1 MATRRKKEGEEGE
14 EDFSKGLEDILRKE
28 FGKETVSMIE
38 DGLPTDVKLFIS
50 TGSTLLDLIISNRKN
65 GGIPVGKITELFGLE
80 STGKTLLAMQIAANA
95 QKMGG
100 LVVYID
106 PEHALNSDFAE
117 RIGLDVRK
125 DFIHMTP
132 PTMEKVFEAL
142 YKIFHWLD
150 DLEKKNKFK
159 DPCVVI
165 VWDSIPSSPAQED
178 LDKDNPNPTA
188 NVGLMSRVLS
198 KNLKQ
203 LLGVSGRKN
212 VALVFLNQ
220 LRTKIGAM
228 PGEDPYNTVGG
239 KSLPYYASVRVKL
252 SSIGKIKD
260 KDGEVIGITT
270 RGEVKKTRFGPPHR
284 KVDFEI
290 YFTKGVDNIESLILY
305 GKKKGAIKNKNGGPK
320 GIIYIVDGEE
330 FSKVEL
336 KTKILNDENFK
347 QKILSMIEDS
357 LIKNLENP
365 NLALATIQEGGLG
378 DNDSDGD
385 SSDEEE
391 EQIEE

>member
-1 MATRRKKEGEEGE
+1 MATKRKKEEGE
-14 EDFSKGLEDILRKE
+14 LEDHSRDLEDILRKE

-50 TGSTLLDLIISNRKN
+50 TGSTLLDLIISNRKD
-65 GGIPVGKITELFGLE
+65 GGIPVGKITELYGHE
-80 STGKTLLAMQIAANA
+80 STGKTLLAMQIAANT
-95 QKMGG
+95 QKLGG
-100 LVVYID
+100 LVIYID

-117 RIGLDVRK
+117 RVGLNLEK

-142 YKIFHWLD
+142 FKIFHWLD

-159 DPCVVI
+159 YPCVSI
-165 VWDSIPSSPAQED
+165 FWDSIPSSPAQED
-178 LDKDNPNPTA
+178 LDKENPNPTA

-252 SSIGKIKD
+252 SSTGKIKD
-260 KDGEVIGITT
+260 KNNEVIGITT

-290 YFTKGVDNIESLILY
+290 YFTKGVDNIESLITY
-305 GKKKGAIKNKNGGPK
+305 GKKKGAIKSKPGGQK
-320 GIIYIVDGEE
+320 GTIFIVDGEE
-330 FSKVEL
+330 FSKIEL
-336 KTKILNDENFK
+336 KSKIINDPTFKDKILT
-347 QKILSMIEDS
+347 MIETS
-357 LIKNLENP
+357 LIKNLEDP
-365 NLALATIQEGGLG
+365 DLSLTTMEDGGLG
-378 DNDSDGD
+378 DNDSEQ
-385 SSDEEE
+385 EEE
-391 EQIEE
+391 SKDED

>member
-1 MATRRKKEGEEGE
+1 MATKRKREEGE
-14 EDFSKGLEDILRKE
+14 PEDHSRNLEDILRKE

-50 TGSTLLDLIISNRKN
+50 TGSTLLDLIISNKKD
-65 GGIPVGKITELFGLE
+65 GGIPVGKITELYGHE
-80 STGKTLLAMQIAANA
+80 STGKTLLAMQIAANT
-95 QKMGG
+95 QKLGG
-100 LVVYID
+100 LVIYID

-117 RIGLDVRK
+117 RVGLNLEK

-132 PTMEKVFEAL
+132 SSMEKVFEAL

-150 DLEKKNKFK
+150 DLEKKDKFK
-159 DPCVVI
+159 YPCVSI
-165 VWDSIPSSPAQED
+165 FWDSIPATPAQED
-178 LDKDNPNPTA
+178 LDKENPNPTA

-239 KSLPYYASVRVKL
+239 KSLPYYASVRVRL
-252 SSIGKIKD
+252 SSTGKIKD
-260 KDGEVIGITT
+260 KNDEVIGITT

-290 YFTKGVDNIESLILY
+290 YFTKGVDNIESLIGY
-305 GKKKGAIKNKNGGPK
+305 GKKKGAIKSKNGGPK
-320 GIIYIVDGEE
+320 GTIFIVDKEE

-336 KTKILNDENFK
+336 KSKIINDSMFKDKILT
-347 QKILSMIEDS
+347 MIESS
-357 LIKNLENP
+357 LIKNLEDP
-365 NLALATIQEGGLG
+365 DLSLATIDEGGLG
-378 DNDSDGD
+378 DNDSDK
-385 SSDEEE
+385 EEE
-391 EQIEE
+391 SKDED

>member
-1 MATRRKKEGEEGE
+1 MATKRKKEEGDP
-14 EDFSKGLEDILRKE
+14 EDHSKDLEDILRKE

-50 TGSTLLDLIISNRKN
+50 TGSTLLDLIISNKKD
-65 GGIPVGKITELFGLE
+65 GGIPVGKITELYGHE
-80 STGKTLLAMQIAANA
+80 STGKTLLAMQIAANT
-95 QKMGG
+95 QKLGG
-100 LVVYID
+100 LVIYID

-117 RIGLDVRK
+117 RVGLNLEK

-132 PTMEKVFEAL
+132 SSMEKVFEAL

-150 DLEKKNKFK
+150 DLEKKDKFK
-159 DPCVVI
+159 YPCVSI
-165 VWDSIPSSPAQED
+165 FWDSIPATPAQED
-178 LDKDNPNPTA
+178 LDKENPNPTA

-239 KSLPYYASVRVKL
+239 KSLPYYASVRVRL
-252 SSIGKIKD
+252 SSTGKIKD
-260 KDGEVIGITT
+260 KNNEVIGITT

-290 YFTKGVDNIESLILY
+290 YFTKGVDNIESLIGY
-305 GKKKGAIKNKNGGPK
+305 GKKKGAIKSKNGGPK
-320 GIIYIVDGEE
+320 GTIFIVDKEE

-336 KTKILNDENFK
+336 KSRIVNDPMFKDKILT
-347 QKILSMIEDS
+347 MIEAS
-357 LIKNLENP
+357 LIKNLEDP
-365 NLALATIQEGGLG
+365 DLSLTTIDEGGLS
-378 DNDSDGD
+378 DNDSEQ
-385 SSDEEE
+385 EEE
-391 EQIEE
+391 SKDED